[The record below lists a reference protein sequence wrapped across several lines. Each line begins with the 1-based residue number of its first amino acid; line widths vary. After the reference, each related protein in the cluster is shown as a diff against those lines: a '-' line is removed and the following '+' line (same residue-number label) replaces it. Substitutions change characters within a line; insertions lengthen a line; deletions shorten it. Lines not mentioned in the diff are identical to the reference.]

1 MAVVVVNLSS
11 VDGSVGFS
19 RVKEYIYFFIFPAN
33 HTRWYPTQ
41 PAHHHLNSIPHVYSF
56 FFSLSFFFPF
66 FPLMRNAFDSGWRFT
81 FFLDF
86 FWISVWSTIF
96 PFWDEI
102 SAPPYRLF
110 AVVVTCWMVQICWS
124 KLTPP
129 WTHHSWPNRQFTIT
143 LKPHANVFFLVCGLR
158 PTSFVFMPRSV
169 SVSYFISSKRPY

>member
-19 RVKEYIYFFIFPAN
+19 RVKEYIFFYISS
-33 HTRWYPTQ
+33 Q
-41 PAHHHLNSIPHVYSF
+41 PYSLI
-56 FFSLSFFFPF
+56 SHSTCTPPSQLYTSCILLFFFPFFFFPFF

>member
-19 RVKEYIYFFIFPAN
+19 RVKEYIFLYFQPTILADIPLN
-33 HTRWYPTQ
+33 LHTTISTLYLMYTP
-41 PAHHHLNSIPHVYSF
+41 F
-56 FFSLSFFFPF
+56 FFPFLFFFPF